1 MYISEASGT
10 TYFRGRL
17 YDLAASEIFIRKYP
31 STKHSPDR
39 EKTIYPPTQEV
50 LEYLFNM
57 GHKGILKVEDVKKTS
72 AKKIETVKKT
82 EEEE

>member
-31 STKHSPDR
+31 GTKYSPER
-39 EKTIYPPTQEV
+39 EKTIYPPTQE
-50 LEYLFNM
+50 LLAYLFDM
-57 GHKGILKVEDVKKTS
+57 KHKGIVFKEIVQKKTQI
-72 AKKIETVKKT
+72 KTVKKT
-82 EEEE
+82 DEEE